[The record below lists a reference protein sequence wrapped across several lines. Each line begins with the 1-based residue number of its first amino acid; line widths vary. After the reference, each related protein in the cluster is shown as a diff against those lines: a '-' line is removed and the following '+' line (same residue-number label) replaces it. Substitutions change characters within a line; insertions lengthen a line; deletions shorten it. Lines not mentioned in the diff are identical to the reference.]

1 MESLHYLLMKTHAH
15 INRLIL
21 SQAGRDWTFPGAAE
35 NFRVPA
41 AARGV
46 QPKGN
51 RGKL

>member
-21 SQAGRDWTFPGAAE
+21 SRDWTFPGAAE